1 MRKCALASIFVLSAV
16 ILILPFGAL
25 LSACFGYRLMLLT
38 PSAFAVITASVAVIT
53 VVLNTFNKASEENKI
68 SVVLLSLAAPMS
80 VINAVLYM
88 YLCMRV
94 FGGIWGVIA
103 VLIGIACCFY
113 LMVKYAK
120 PSVLK
125 KIGLALSVLAILP
138 VCILTGFS
146 LLFGNMSRDTVVKS
160 IDSPNK
166 SFYAEVIDSDQ
177 GALGG
182 ETYVDV
188 YEKKGINT
196 PLFRISKKPQRAY
209 QRDWGEFEN
218 MEIYWK
224 NDNCLV
230 INSAEYIME

>member
-1 MRKCALASIFVLSAV
+1 MRKCALVSIFVLLAV
-16 ILILPFGAL
+16 ILLLPLVTL
-25 LSACFGYRLMLLT
+25 LSACFGYRFTILN
-38 PSAFAVITASVAVIT
+38 PSAFAVITAAVSVIT
-53 VVLNTFNKASEENKI
+53 AVLNTFNKAPKENKI

-88 YLCMRV
+88 YLYMRV
-94 FGGIWGVIA
+94 FGGIWGVIG
-103 VLIGIACCFY
+103 VLISIACCFY
-113 LMVKYAK
+113 LTVKYAK
-120 PSVLK
+120 PTALK
-125 KIGLALSVLAILP
+125 KIGLALSVLALLP
-138 VCILTGFS
+138 VCILAGFS

-196 PLFRISKKPQRAY
+196 PVFKIRKKNQRVY
-209 QRDWGEFEN
+209 QGDWGEFEN

-230 INSAEYIME
+230 INSAEYIVE